1 MTGFTMKVEGLR
13 ELEQALKKLREEMAG
28 RKEENIVANALRKS
42 SKETMLAPMQAYI
55 RPFSK
60 TSRLHYGL
68 DVKRHPRPSGWT
80 ELFGVGVHKLGRR
93 PENEKEGEK
102 THLPWYAAIV
112 EYGGKGKKS
121 QHKGWM
127 RRIAENNSR
136 QFVEVFREDA
146 AKRIEKAA
154 KKIGSEN
161 LRQVAGRIR
170 SL

>member
-13 ELEQALKKLREEMAG
+13 ELGTAIKQLRHELAG
-28 RKEENIVANALRKS
+28 RKEENILANALRKS

-55 RPFSK
+55 APHSK
-60 TSRLHYGL
+60 TGKLLRGL
-68 DVKRHPRPSGWT
+68 SVKRHPRPSGWS
-80 ELFGVGVHKLGRR
+80 ELFGVGAHKLGRR
-93 PENEKEGEK
+93 PVNGGQGDADS
-102 THLPWYAAIV
+102 PWYAAIV

-121 QHKGWM
+121 QHRGWM

-146 AKRIEKAA
+146 AKRIERAA